1 MTIKE
6 FLKENKKIVIWD
18 EGTDFIEFK
27 DLRTEHKYLIKEI
40 NGVLNFFVVF
50 STYPTRPIF
59 KGREKIIA
67 FLKILNK

>member
-1 MTIKE
+1 MREYITK
-6 FLKENKKIVIWD
+6 NKNLIIWD
-18 EGTDFIEFK
+18 EGSYHIEFK

-40 NGVLNFFVVF
+40 NGVLTFSVVN

-59 KGREKIIA
+59 KGKDKIIA